1 MAVNKLLLQ
10 PSRTELLRSKPFEIL
25 GTRTAASFTVILGLI
40 KVNGILF
47 TYFKIAM
54 IVTHHQ
60 KSAPAD
66 LQVIRLSMV
75 VPCFNEE
82 SGLDQL
88 AARIEALR
96 IKFHDRLDV
105 EVVFVD
111 DGSTDLTWQ
120 GLKSRFERFSWCK
133 LVQHPQNRGITASI
147 QTGIIHSSNEFV
159 ASIDADCTYDPIQ
172 VMALVDLMT
181 SDIAMVT
188 ASPYHP
194 LGKVV
199 GVPRWRL
206 ALSRFA
212 SRGYSLLLGT
222 SLHTYTS
229 CFRVHRRSIMTQLP
243 VRESGFVGIAEMLWQ
258 VQRSGGRI
266 VEAPAC
272 LTSRKLGFSKM
283 RTLPVILAHLRLMLR
298 ILMTRISRK

>member
-1 MAVNKLLLQ
+1 MVVGKLLLQ
-10 PSRTELLRSKPFEIL
+10 PSRTELFRPKPSGIHSS
-25 GTRTAASFTVILGLI
+25 RIVPAFTVILGLI
-40 KVNGILF
+40 KVNGTLR

-54 IVTHHQ
+54 IATHLQ
-60 KSAPAD
+60 KTAPAD
-66 LQVIRLSMV
+66 QEAIRLSLV

-82 SGLDQL
+82 IGLDQL
-88 AARIEALR
+88 ADRIEALR
-96 IKFHDRLDV
+96 VNFRDRLDV

-120 GLKSRFERFSWCK
+120 GLKRRFESLSWCK

-181 SDIAMVT
+181 SDVAMVT

-212 SRGYSLLLGT
+212 SSGYSLLLGT

-258 VQRSGGRI
+258 VQLSGGRI

>member
-1 MAVNKLLLQ
+1 MAVGKRLLQ
-10 PSRTELLRSKPFEIL
+10 PSRTKLFRCKPSGIL
-25 GTRTAASFTVILGLI
+25 ETRTPPSFTVILDLI
-40 KVNGILF
+40 KINGIGC

-60 KSAPAD
+60 KSAAAD
-66 LQVIRLSMV
+66 QEAIRLSLV

-82 SGLDQL
+82 IGLDQL
-88 AARIEALR
+88 ADRLETLR
-96 IKFHDRLDV
+96 TKFHDRLDV

-120 GLKSRFERFSWCK
+120 GLKNRFERFSWSK
-133 LVQHPQNRGITASI
+133 LVQHAHNQGITASI
-147 QTGIIHSSNEFV
+147 QTGILHSTHELV

-181 SDIAMVT
+181 SDVAMVT

-206 ALSRFA
+206 ALSRLA
-212 SRGYSLLLGT
+212 SSGYSFLLGT

-229 CFRVHRRSIMTQLP
+229 CFRLHRRSIMTQLP
-243 VRESGFVGIAEMLWQ
+243 LRESGFVGIAEMLWQ
-258 VQRSGGRI
+258 VQLSGGKI

-298 ILMTRISRK
+298 IFLTRISRK

>member
-1 MAVNKLLLQ
+1 MVDGKLPLQ
-10 PSRTELLRSKPFEIL
+10 PSRSELFQRKPSRIHN
-25 GTRTAASFTVILGLI
+25 TRIAPAFTLIPCLI
-40 KVNGILF
+40 KVNGTRC
-47 TYFKIAM
+47 TYHKIAM
-54 IVTHHQ
+54 IVTSPQ
-60 KSAPAD
+60 KTAPTDQEA
-66 LQVIRLSMV
+66 IRLSLV

-82 SGLDQL
+82 IGLDQL
-88 AARIEALR
+88 ADRIEALR

-133 LVQHPQNRGITASI
+133 LVQHPQNLGITASI
-147 QTGIIHSSNEFV
+147 QTGILHSSNEFV

-172 VMALVDLMT
+172 VMVLVELMT
-181 SDIAMVT
+181 SDVAMVT

-212 SRGYSLLLGT
+212 SSVYSFLLGT

-229 CFRVHRRSIMTQLP
+229 CFRLHRRSIMTQLP
-243 VRESGFVGIAEMLWQ
+243 IRESGFVGIAEMLWQ
-258 VQRSGGRI
+258 VQLSGGRI

-298 ILMTRISRK
+298 IFATRISRT

>member
-1 MAVNKLLLQ
+1 MLLLQ
-10 PSRTELLRSKPFEIL
+10 PSRTDFLRCKPSGIL
-25 GTRTAASFTVILGLI
+25 GARTSPSFTLILGLI
-40 KVNGILF
+40 KVKVTRR

-54 IVTHHQ
+54 IVTHHK
-60 KSAPAD
+60 KSAAAD
-66 LQVIRLSMV
+66 QETLRLSLV

-82 SGLDQL
+82 SGIDQL
-88 AARIEALR
+88 ADRIDALR
-96 IKFHDRLDV
+96 TMFHGRLDV

-120 GLKSRFERFSWCK
+120 CLQNRFERFSWSK
-133 LVQHPQNRGITASI
+133 LVQHSQNQGITASI
-147 QTGIIHSSNEFV
+147 QTGILHSTNELV

-181 SDIAMVT
+181 SDVAMVT

-199 GVPRWRL
+199 GVPKWRL
-206 ALSRFA
+206 ALSRLA
-212 SRGYSLLLGT
+212 SNGYSFLLGT

-229 CFRVHRRSIMTQLP
+229 CFRLHRRSIMTQLP

-283 RTLPVILAHLRLMLR
+283 RTLPVILAHLKLMSR
-298 ILMTRISRK
+298 IIVTRIFRK

>member
-1 MAVNKLLLQ
+1 
-10 PSRTELLRSKPFEIL
+10 
-25 GTRTAASFTVILGLI
+25 VIACLI
-40 KVNGILF
+40 KVNGTCC

-54 IVTHHQ
+54 IVTPPQ
-60 KSAPAD
+60 KTAPTA
-66 LQVIRLSMV
+66 QEAIRLSLV

-82 SGLDQL
+82 IGLDQL
-88 AARIEALR
+88 ADRIEALR
-96 IKFHDRLDV
+96 TKFHDRLDV

-120 GLKSRFERFSWCK
+120 GLKSRFERFNWCK

-181 SDIAMVT
+181 SDVAMVT

-212 SRGYSLLLGT
+212 SSGYSVLLGT

-243 VRESGFVGIAEMLWQ
+243 IRESGFVGIAEMLWQ
-258 VQRSGGRI
+258 VQRSGGHI